1 MLRLWSSGD
10 CVPEK
15 SMGSKVEPHEPEKPC
30 EAYVRWEGAACMEW
44 WNAALKIQSILV
56 SCLVPSSQYIIP
68 CNTLSSFFLPRGGL
82 LVVKRIRSC
91 FLILTYLPM
100 IHLQLRISY
109 FLGYRQRIKGLI
121 LSPDPLNRPNF
132 SWFPIFIASQLVLQ
146 LKQKHLVWAS
156 SLVVDSLIQAFH
168 LFTEVLFG
176 AKGRIK

>member
-91 FLILTYLPM
+91 FLILIFQWSIFNFGFPTL
-100 IHLQLRISY
+100 SGN
-109 FLGYRQRIKGLI
+109 GYRQRIKGLI
-121 LSPDPLNRPNF
+121 LSPDPLNKPSF
-132 SWFPIFIASQLVLQ
+132 SWFPIFIASQLV
-146 LKQKHLVWAS
+146 A
-156 SLVVDSLIQAFH
+156 A
-168 LFTEVLFG
+168 
-176 AKGRIK
+176 